1 MQNKNKF
8 KVGDLVNLRY
18 RSLREEDQLGCLIVR
33 CWEVDRAYGLPSQT
47 NYHVLLPNGRHAAV
61 AEEYL
66 EFVAGHKP

>member
-8 KVGDLVNLRY
+8 KEGDLVNLRY
-18 RSLREEDQLGCLIVR
+18 GTPGEEDQLGCLVVKWWMSSR
-33 CWEVDRAYGLPSQT
+33 PYGLPSQA

-66 EFVAGHKP
+66 ELCAGAR

>member
-18 RSLREEDQLGCLIVR
+18 QSLREEDQLGCLIVR
-33 CWEVDRAYGLPSQT
+33 SWEVDRAYGLPPQT

-61 AEEYL
+61 AEDYL
-66 EFVAGHKP
+66 EFVASGEP